1 MIAARANRAAIRKKA
16 MPALRFPV
24 AVVVERIPLANR
36 WASEKWQIGV
46 VERDDSPL
54 RVAVKLSDDATGTR
68 WRFTGFGIELH
79 ASESEGYFLN
89 ITAPEPKIFV
99 MWRMLD
105 PDIIAADGL
114 AARPELVTVS
124 FNEAAR
130 LMDGGEMVDAV
141 PLLPEV
147 LDWMQ
152 PFVAANYK
160 PEPKRK
166 VRRNELYE
174 REGQLKEGRER
185 NTSDAPGEP
194 TK

>member
-1 MIAARANRAAIRKKA
+1 

-36 WASEKWQIGV
+36 WASEKWQIGA

-54 RVAVKLSDDATGTR
+54 RVAVRLSDDATGTR

-105 PDIIAADGL
+105 ADAIAADGL

-141 PLLPEV
+141 PLPQDV
-147 LDWMQ
+147 LEWMQ
-152 PFVAANYK
+152 PFVTANYK

-174 REGQLKEGRER
+174 REDQLKEGRER
-185 NTSDAPGEP
+185 NTSDASGEAA
-194 TK
+194 K

>member
-1 MIAARANRAAIRKKA
+1 MIAGRANRAAIRKKA

-36 WASEKWQIGV
+36 WASEKWQIGA

-54 RVAVKLSDDATGTR
+54 RVAVRLSDDATGTR

-105 PDIIAADGL
+105 ADTIAADGL

-141 PLLPEV
+141 PLSPDV
-147 LDWMQ
+147 LAWMQ

-174 REGQLKEGRER
+174 REDQLKEGRER
-185 NTSDAPGEP
+185 NTSDASGEAA
-194 TK
+194 K

>member
-36 WASEKWQIGV
+36 WTSEKWQIGV

-68 WRFTGFGIELH
+68 WRFTGFDIELH

>member
-1 MIAARANRAAIRKKA
+1 

-36 WASEKWQIGV
+36 WASEKWQIGT

-54 RVAVKLSDDATGTR
+54 RVAVRLSDDATGTR

-105 PDIIAADGL
+105 ADTIAADGL

-141 PLLPEV
+141 PLSPDV
-147 LDWMQ
+147 LAWMQ

-174 REGQLKEGRER
+174 REDQLKEGRER
-185 NTSDAPGEP
+185 NTSDASGEAA
-194 TK
+194 K